1 MSNVEC
7 RTSAFGICHL
17 PFDLT
22 RFTRLDALLLLMTL
36 IWGTNYPLVKSVF
49 RELDPQA
56 FNALR
61 LVLASCVMVATSHL
75 AGRAHAMASAHARTS
90 AGVAEV
96 ASIFHTPE
104 PVTRRDWIRLAWL
117 GLVGH
122 CLYQYL
128 FVGGLAKT
136 SVANGALLVSATPIV
151 ITLLSTISGKERIGA
166 LHWAGTLLSLL
177 GIYVVVGRGAHVSGV
192 SLQGD
197 LMLMGAVVCWAL
209 YTIGARPLMARHSP
223 VGVTALSMLI
233 GTMIYVPLAAPNLA
247 QVPWGAVST
256 ITWVKLV
263 YSSLF
268 AICVAYTIWYAA
280 VRAIGS
286 ARTSVYSNLL
296 PIVAMLAAWLWLH
309 EPIGPA
315 KIAGAAAVLAGVALT
330 RMGQARLQI
339 PQ

>member
-1 MSNVEC
+1 VQ
-7 RTSAFGICHL
+7 G
-17 PFDLT
+17 PFANRPCTASVRLT
-22 RFTRLDALLLLMTL
+22 PLDWLLLLMTL
-36 IWGTNYPLVKSVF
+36 IWGTNYALVKSAF

-61 LVLASCVMVATSHL
+61 LMLASSVMVSASVIVRRR
-75 AGRAHAMASAHARTS
+75 RAVRPGASADQP
-90 AGVAEV
+90 GVV
-96 ASIFHTPE
+96 ASIFHTPAA
-104 PVTRRDWIRLAWL
+104 VTRGDWIRLAWL

-136 SVANGALLVSATPIV
+136 SVANGALLVSATPVV
-151 ITLLSTISGKERIGA
+151 ITIFSTIRGTERIGA

-177 GIYVVVGRGAHVSGV
+177 GIYIVVGRGAHVSSA

-197 LMLMGAVVCWAL
+197 GMLMGAVVCWAL
-209 YTIGARPLMARHSP
+209 YTIGARPLMVRHSP
-223 VGVTALSMLI
+223 VGVTALSMLL
-233 GTMIYVPLAAPNLA
+233 GTMVYVPLAAPALA
-247 QVPWGAVST
+247 RVPWRLIST
-256 ITWVKLV
+256 ITWVKLI

-268 AICVAYTIWYAA
+268 AICVAYTSWYAA

-296 PIVAMLAAWLWLH
+296 PVVAMLTAYLWLH
-309 EPIGPA
+309 EPIGLA
-315 KIAGAAAVLAGVALT
+315 KVTGASAVLAGVALT

-339 PQ
+339 P

>member
-1 MSNVEC
+1 VRLS
-7 RTSAFGICHL
+7 
-17 PFDLT
+17 
-22 RFTRLDALLLLMTL
+22 RLDWLLLLMTL
-36 IWGTNYPLVKSVF
+36 IWGTNYALVKSAF

-61 LVLASCVMVATSHL
+61 LLEASCVMVAANRIVSRMKPRQEGTRGS
-75 AGRAHAMASAHARTS
+75 G
-90 AGVAEV
+90 EI
-96 ASIFHTPE
+96 ASIFHSPA
-104 PVTRRDWIRLAWL
+104 PVTRADWVRIAWL

-122 CLYQYL
+122 CIYQYL

-136 SVANGALLVSATPIV
+136 SVANGALLVSSSPIV
-151 ITLLSTISGKERIGA
+151 ITLLSWATGKERIGA

-177 GIYVVVGRGAHVSGV
+177 GIYIVVGRGAHVTAA
-192 SLQGD
+192 SLRGD
-197 LMLMGAVVCWAL
+197 AMLIAAVVCWAF

-233 GTMIYVPLAAPNLA
+233 GTLVYVPIAAPALA
-247 QVPWGAVST
+247 RVPWAEVSP

-280 VRAIGS
+280 VREIGS

-296 PIVAMLAAWLWLH
+296 PIVAMITAYIWLR
-309 EPIGPA
+309 EPIGLA
-315 KIAGAAAVLAGVALT
+315 KLGGAAAVLAGVALT
-330 RMGQARLQI
+330 RIGQQRLQI
-339 PQ
+339 PAE